1 MRSSSS
7 ILYKEKGQEPRSENS
22 HIQSLDK
29 QGVLTMVDLAK
40 NQVEVKRR
48 MHFKKQTTVFGE
60 MEK

>member
-1 MRSSSS
+1 
-7 ILYKEKGQEPRSENS
+7 
-22 HIQSLDK
+22 
-29 QGVLTMVDLAK
+29 MVDLAK